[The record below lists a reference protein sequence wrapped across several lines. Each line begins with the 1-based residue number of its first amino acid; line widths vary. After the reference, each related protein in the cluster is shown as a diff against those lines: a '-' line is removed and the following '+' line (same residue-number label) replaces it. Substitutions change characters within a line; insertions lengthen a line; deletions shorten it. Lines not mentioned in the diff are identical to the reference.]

1 MQPGKVSISI
11 HSFTMQ
17 SSPAALDITTQ
28 YMFVEYELFGFHHDD
43 LETPSQPL
51 PLPGHSCVFESSHCK
66 YHCVNCMS
74 YMLSTAVCVH
84 VCVCVSSAVYFH

>member
-1 MQPGKVSISI
+1 MNNYYALYVQPGKLSISI

-66 YHCVNCMS
+66 YHLCYCI
-74 YMLSTAVCVH
+74 C
-84 VCVCVSSAVYFH
+84 